1 MQDKHNT
8 SDTNNASLNRN
19 AFSFEDLATLESS
32 PYTQYRHMY
41 VDICDDLIAG
51 ILLSKI
57 VYWFGIGRNG
67 EQRARHEHDGKVCIV
82 KKREDW
88 WEECRIGERQYDRA
102 MAKLIELGIISTE
115 IHYNPFIRK
124 TAQRATFIFIN
135 KDVLIEKV
143 SSYLKDLEER
153 NFRNNETVI
162 SETDESVISE
172 PTISGHLYRPMNT
185 SMNTSQSERRALEI
199 SVPKKEKKQTKSPK
213 PEKIAFRENVLLT
226 QEEHDKLLSELGS
239 DQFNWMLDEL
249 NCKKASN
256 GYEYDCD
263 AATMWKNGWV
273 RKAWNDH
280 ISKPQINRSGSAHS
294 AGNEELSKNALRDYV
309 SHYYKIDV
317 LYDRIE
323 FIPNSG
329 SVQPDTLRY
338 SEQEGAFASQLN
350 GLLNKR
356 GFIKRVK

>member
-1 MQDKHNT
+1 MKDQHTTN
-8 SDTNNASLNRN
+8 SANNASVKVRS
-19 AFSFEDLATLESS
+19 FTFEDLAALESS

-67 EQRARHEHDGKVCIV
+67 EQRARHEHDGKICIV

-102 MAKLIELGIISTE
+102 MAKLIELGVISTE

-135 KDVLIEKV
+135 QDVLVEKV
-143 SSYLKDLEER
+143 STYLKDLEER

-185 SMNTSQSERRALEI
+185 PMTTSQSERRAHEI
-199 SVPKKEKKQTKSPK
+199 SIPKKEKKPTKAPE
-213 PEKIAFRENVLLT
+213 PEKIPFRENVFLT
-226 QEEHDKLLSELGS
+226 QEERDKLLAEVGAE
-239 DQFNWMLDEL
+239 QFEWMLDRL
-249 NCKKASN
+249 SAYKASS
-256 GYEYDCD
+256 GQKYDCD
-263 AATMWKNGWV
+263 AATMWKNHWV
-273 RKAWNDH
+273 RDAWEKH
-280 ISKPQINRSGSAHS
+280 IKNPQASRPGSAPP
-294 AGNEELSKNALRDYV
+294 AGNEELAKKVERQYV
-309 SHYYKIDV
+309 SQFYKITV
-317 LYDRIE
+317 SYDRVE
-323 FIPNSG
+323 FISNSG
-329 SVQPDTLRY
+329 NREPEILKFT
-338 SEQEGAFASQLN
+338 EN
-350 GLLNKR
+350 GFSDRLKGLIEKYKFNRRKE
-356 GFIKRVK
+356 